1 MRYDYSLIYVS
12 QPFPPAKT
20 IFTGI
25 GVLLGVSLPPGSLSC
40 IRVTPNSQAVRDVA
54 ASHKTLL
61 RLFERIHLF
70 LHRLNRYAGMP
81 LTDDLT
87 ELLAKIM
94 AQLLS
99 ILALSTKAMTDR
111 RLSKLG
117 SSLCG
122 SFLADCN
129 TEKIL
134 KRLVGRTEV
143 EDAVLRLDMLTKE
156 ENLMVA
162 ARNLE
167 VTHRVDGN
175 VEATKVLTQDI
186 LDTTKDGAQC
196 FLSILI
202 HLLTPIVRQNSNRPA

>member
-1 MRYDYSLIYVS
+1 
-12 QPFPPAKT
+12 
-20 IFTGI
+20 
-25 GVLLGVSLPPGSLSC
+25 
-40 IRVTPNSQAVRDVA
+40 
-54 ASHKTLL
+54 
-61 RLFERIHLF
+61 
-70 LHRLNRYAGMP
+70 MP

-94 AQLLS
+94 AQLLL

-111 RLSKLG
+111 RLSELC

-156 ENLMVA
+156 ENLVVA
-162 ARNLE
+162 ASNL
-167 VTHRVDGN
+167 
-175 VEATKVLTQDI
+175 
-186 LDTTKDGAQC
+186 
-196 FLSILI
+196 
-202 HLLTPIVRQNSNRPA
+202 